1 MNESAVEIAGLR
13 TLVLAPDD
21 PVGLS
26 VVVLHGYA
34 MVPEDLSPLARAMRV
49 RARVLLPEAPGTASP
64 SGRAWWDVDRAARAR
79 ALESGP
85 RDLHMEHPGRAHAA
99 RVLLIAF
106 LDEIRRRWGDHPIAL
121 VGFSQGGMLACDT
134 VLRES
139 PRVAALALL
148 SSSRIATDEWLPLV
162 HRVRGLPV
170 FVSHGRMDPDLAFAA
185 GERLRDMLI
194 DAGAD
199 VTWVPFEEAHEI
211 PLVVARRLRSFLS
224 GVR

>member
-13 TLVLAPDD
+13 TVVVAPDD

-26 VVVLHGYA
+26 VVLLHGYA
-34 MVPEDLSPLARAMRV
+34 MVPEDLSPFARAMGV
-49 RARVLLPEAPGTASP
+49 RARFLLPEAPGTASP
-64 SGRAWWDVDRAARAR
+64 SGRGWWDVDHAARAR

-85 RDLHMEHPGRAHAA
+85 RDLYLEHPAGAHSA
-99 RVLLIAF
+99 RLLLIAF
-106 LDEIRRRWGDHPIAL
+106 LDAIRRRWGEDPVAL

-134 VLRES
+134 VLREN

-148 SSSRIATDEWLPLV
+148 SSSRIAADEWLPLA

-199 VTWVPFEEAHEI
+199 VSWVPFEEAHEI
-211 PLVVARRLRSFLS
+211 PLVAARRLRAFLS
-224 GVR
+224 GLR